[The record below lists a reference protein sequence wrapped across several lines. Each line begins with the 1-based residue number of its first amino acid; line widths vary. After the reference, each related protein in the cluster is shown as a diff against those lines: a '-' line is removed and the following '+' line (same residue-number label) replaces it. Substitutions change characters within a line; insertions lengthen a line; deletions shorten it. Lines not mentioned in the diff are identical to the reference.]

1 MEPGGLPSGVLVLGC
16 GYHLS
21 APPADDEDRGGVVTG
36 LGGGPPA
43 GQHDADRLDPCVAH
57 RCAPWVAPRRA
68 AGGAGVA
75 AAVKLLSDKRIGA
88 LVVLAEGRKPVGIIS
103 ERDIVRELGRRGAA
117 VLDLSVAELMTRSPA
132 TCTTGEDARAILE
145 RMTEGRF
152 RHLPVVDGDGEMIGL
167 VSIGDA
173 VSARLKELRAERD
186 ALTGMIIGH

>member
-1 MEPGGLPSGVLVLGC
+1 MLIKQI
-16 GYHLS
+16 LS
-21 APPADDEDRGGVVTG
+21 MKANAEVYTIAPD
-36 LGGGPPA
+36 
-43 GQHDADRLDPCVAH
+43 
-57 RCAPWVAPRRA
+57 
-68 AGGAGVA
+68 AGVA

-132 TCTTGEDARAILE
+132 TCTTGEDVRAILE